1 MNLKI
6 QVSSF
11 DRVYFHSV
19 TRTEY
24 ASLLDLIL
32 ELFYEYT
39 FADRSEELYL
49 YQLLSD
55 LGYRSI
61 DDIPIPELALIVEY
75 FEANRDSFKSKMD
88 EEKMTYLLLAA
99 IQKEEVIVLLDNKII
114 EDLKSPLKLNQDSTL
129 VFFKQEKLN
138 RITFK
143 TI

>member
-11 DRVYFHSV
+11 DRVYFHPV

-61 DDIPIPELALIVEY
+61 NDIPLPELELIVEY

-88 EEKMTYLLLAA
+88 EEKVTYLLLAA
-99 IQKEEVIVLLDNKII
+99 IQKEEVIVFLDNKII
-114 EDLKSPLKLNQDSTL
+114 EDLKSPLKLSKDSTL
-129 VFFKQEKLN
+129 AFFKQEKLN